1 MKFIGALFILATT
14 SLLGFEYARRLQE
27 RTKQLRLLRTA
38 LISLEAEIMFGHA
51 PLHEASRRIARQIA
65 NPIGELFDTFADHLI
80 QRDIRAKEAWEFSLQ
95 EIWKKTALKKAELD
109 ILLQFGEN
117 LGRHDLE
124 QQQKQIRLALTHL
137 EREEKEA
144 EEIQKSYGRMYR
156 SLGILAGLLLT
167 LLLV

>member
-1 MKFIGALFILATT
+1 
-14 SLLGFEYARRLQE
+14 
-27 RTKQLRLLRTA
+27 
-38 LISLEAEIMFGHA
+38 
-51 PLHEASRRIARQIA
+51 
-65 NPIGELFDTFADHLI
+65 ELFDTFADHLI